1 MSKELKRQLKIIDE
15 NLEKFRKDY
24 CIKKIGI
31 FGSVARGAEKRKSDI
46 DILVEFGEPIG
57 IFKFIELENNLT
69 KLLKRKVDLVS
80 KGALKPILK
89 NAILKE
95 VVYV

>member
-1 MSKELKRQLKIIDE
+1 MSKELKRQLQIIDE

-24 CIKKIGI
+24 YIKKIGI
-31 FGSVARGAEKRKSDI
+31 FGSVARGVEKRKSDI

-80 KGALKPILK
+80 KDALKPILK
-89 NAILKE
+89 SAILKE
-95 VVYV
+95 VIYV